1 MSESKTFAD
10 FNLSETTVA
19 AITSK
24 GFTSPTPVQA
34 EVIPALLEGTEDL
47 IAQAKTG
54 TGKTAAFGIPLIEKI
69 QPTDKGVQALVLAPT
84 RELAIQVAEEIR
96 TLCGEKPLWV
106 TPVYGGAAMNLQ
118 ISKLKKGSHIVVGTP
133 GRILDHI
140 ERGTIDLSTVK
151 YVVLDEADEMLNM
164 GFIEDVEAILS
175 KTSAEQRQTLLFSAT
190 MPPRIEK
197 LAKQFMKS
205 YRKIG
210 VTNDAAP
217 TELARQVYYEVAQ
230 KDKFTVLRRILDI
243 SDDFYGIIFCRTKID
258 VDELSHRLMEAGYL
272 ADGLHGD
279 LNQVSRE
286 IIMNKFKRQLCKVL
300 VATDVAARGLD
311 VSGLTHVVNFAV
323 PADPETY
330 THRVGR
336 TGRAGKP
343 GTAITFVSPSDR
355 RLFRMIQKEVRN
367 TVIEREI
374 IPDIKEIVKSK
385 RRRLHESLTS
395 LVGTPEA
402 AEYNTFAEKL
412 LEGREPRDVV
422 AAVVR
427 YAFDGS
433 LLKED
438 YDELSDPIHN
448 VEKRADSRREKNF
461 DPDYT
466 PNRRNIKIRIHK
478 GRDDNFTRRDFAKWM
493 EEKTGVPG
501 KFIDIV
507 DLTANET
514 YVHVSERDADQILER
529 LNAAAK
535 GERIAE
541 KVNVVFDKDD
551 PRRGGSSGGRGGFS
565 RGGDRGGF
573 RKDGERGG
581 FGGKGSF
588 GRADRKIGD
597 KPAFASKK
605 SYPKKTKDE

>member
-1 MSESKTFAD
+1 MSESTTFAD
-10 FNLSETTVA
+10 FNLSETTLS

-34 EVIPALLEGTEDL
+34 EVIPALLNGSQDL

-84 RELAIQVAEEIR
+84 RELAIQVAEEMR
-96 TLCGEKPLWV
+96 TLCGDKQLWI
-106 TPVYGGAAMNLQ
+106 TPVYGGAAMSLQ
-118 ISKLKKGSHIVVGTP
+118 INKLKKGTHIVVGTP
-133 GRILDHI
+133 GRIIDHI
-140 ERGTIDLSTVK
+140 DRGTLDLSNIK
-151 YVVLDEADEMLNM
+151 FVVLDEADEMLNM
-164 GFIEDVEAILS
+164 GFIEDVESILS
-175 KTSAEQRQTLLFSAT
+175 KTSAEQRQTLMFSAT

-197 LAKQFMKS
+197 LAKQFMKD

-210 VTNDAAP
+210 VTNSSAP

-230 KDKFTVLRRILDI
+230 KDKFTVMRRILDL
-243 SDDFYGIIFCRTKID
+243 SDDFYGIIFCRTKLD

-279 LNQVSRE
+279 LNQASRE
-286 IIMNKFKRQLCKVL
+286 IIMNKFKRQLCKIL

-311 VSGLTHVVNFAV
+311 VNGLSHVINYSV

-343 GTAITFVSPSDR
+343 GTAVTFVSPSDR
-355 RLFRMIQKEVRN
+355 RLFRIIMKEVKS

-374 IPDIKEIVKSK
+374 IPDIKDIVKAK
-385 RRRLHESLTS
+385 RRRLHESLDQ
-395 LVGTPEA
+395 LIGTPEA
-402 AEYNTFAEKL
+402 AEYTGFAEKL
-412 LEGREPRDVV
+412 LVDREPKDVV
-422 AAVVR
+422 AAVLR
-427 YAFDGS
+427 FAFDGT

-438 YDELSDPIHN
+438 YDEISDPIHN
-448 VEKRADSRREKNF
+448 IEKRADTRREKNYNEDF
-461 DPDYT
+461 T
-466 PNRRNIKIRIHK
+466 PNRRNIKLRIRK

-507 DLTANET
+507 DLTARET
-514 YVHVSERDADQILER
+514 YVHVSERDADQVLDR
-529 LNAAAK
+529 LNADAK
-535 GERIAE
+535 GEKIAE
-541 KVNVVFDKDD
+541 KVHTVEGGGE
-551 PRRGGSSGGRGGFS
+551 RRGGFGAKGGFGRS
-565 RGGDRGGF
+565 DR
-573 RKDGERGG
+573 GERGG
-581 FGGKGSF
+581 FGGKGGF
-588 GRADRKIGD
+588 GRGDRKFGD
-597 KPAFASKK
+597 KPSSTSGKK
-605 SYPKKTKDE
+605 SYPKKERTGE